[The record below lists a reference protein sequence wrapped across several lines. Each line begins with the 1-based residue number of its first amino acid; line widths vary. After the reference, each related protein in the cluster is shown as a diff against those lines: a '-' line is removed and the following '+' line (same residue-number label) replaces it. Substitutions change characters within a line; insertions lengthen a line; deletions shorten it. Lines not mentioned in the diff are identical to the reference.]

1 MHLITG
7 ATGSIGRA
15 LVEALL
21 ADGAAVRAISR
32 NPSAAGLP
40 ARAEV
45 VEGDP
50 RTPETHHLEGI
61 TALFLH
67 PRAVGEEAAGK
78 LLSAAAEQ
86 GVRRVV
92 VMSAINVDE
101 ELDHQPSRYN
111 GDRNRE
117 VEQAVVQGPLPWV
130 SVRPTSFALNT
141 VPMWAGQIRAGN
153 VVRGPY
159 AGFAEALVHEKD
171 VAETIARALQDE
183 AFTGRYVPVAGP
195 QNLTHAQ
202 AVAAI
207 GRAIG
212 RPLRYEEIPAEV
224 AAQGMVRS
232 GGLPEPFVRALMA
245 RYARGEGTPAQGIG
259 VSGPPRRP
267 FAQWATEH
275 AADFTGAGQ

>member
-1 MHLITG
+1 MYLITG
-7 ATGSIGRA
+7 ATGSIGRP

-21 ADGAAVRAISR
+21 ADGKAVRAISR

-40 ARAEV
+40 AGTEV
-45 VEGDP
+45 VQGDARKP
-50 RTPETHHLEGI
+50 GPHLLDGI
-61 TALFLH
+61 TALFVH

-78 LLSAAAEQ
+78 LVTAAAEQ

-111 GDRNRE
+111 GDRNKE
-117 VEQAVVQGPLPWV
+117 VEQAVVRGPLPWV

-141 VPMWAGQIRAGN
+141 LTMWAGQIRAGN

-171 VAETIARALQDE
+171 VAETIARALRDE
-183 AFTGRYVPVAGP
+183 AFTGRYVPVSGP
-195 QNLTHAQ
+195 HNLTHSE
-202 AVAAI
+202 AVATI

-212 RPLRYEEIPAEV
+212 RPLRYEEIPAEA
-224 AAQGMVRS
+224 AAQGMIRS

-245 RYARGEGTPAQGIG
+245 RYERGEKTPARATSATGAPG
-259 VSGPPRRP
+259 RT

-275 AADFTGAGQ
+275 ATDFTGADQ

>member
-1 MHLITG
+1 M
-7 ATGSIGRA
+7 
-15 LVEALL
+15 
-21 ADGAAVRAISR
+21 RAISR

-40 ARAEV
+40 AGAEV
-45 VEGDP
+45 AQGDP
-50 RTPETHHLEGI
+50 RKPGTHLLEGI

-67 PRAVGEEAAGK
+67 PRAVGEDAAGK
-78 LLSAAAEQ
+78 LVSAAAAQ

-101 ELDHQPSRYN
+101 QLDRQPSRYN
-111 GDRNRE
+111 GDRNKE

-130 SVRPTSFALNT
+130 SVRPASFALNS
-141 VPMWAGQIRAGN
+141 VAMWAAQIRAGN

-171 VAETIARALQDE
+171 VAETIARALRYE
-183 AFTGRYVPVAGP
+183 TFTGRYVPVAGP
-195 QNLTHAQ
+195 HNLAHAE

-212 RPLRYEEIPAEV
+212 RPLRYEEIPAEA
-224 AAQGMVRS
+224 AAQNMVRF

-245 RYARGEGTPAQGIG
+245 RYARGAATPAPTTTATGAPG
-259 VSGPPRRP
+259 RP

-275 AADFTGAGQ
+275 AADFTGTGQ